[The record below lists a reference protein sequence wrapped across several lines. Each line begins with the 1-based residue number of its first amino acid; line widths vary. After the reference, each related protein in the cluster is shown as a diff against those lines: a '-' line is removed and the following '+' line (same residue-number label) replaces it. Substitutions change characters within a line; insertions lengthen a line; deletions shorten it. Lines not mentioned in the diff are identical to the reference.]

1 MVPPAYNTTL
11 DSIVDLP
18 NPHVNDVLL
27 STIATSYTDA
37 AIGTSVSETMVH
49 PDIWL
54 STVATTSA
62 EVANGTSVSDAAV
75 PPSDD
80 Q

>member
-1 MVPPAYNTTL
+1 MVPLAYNTTL
-11 DSIVDLP
+11 DYIVDLP
-18 NPHVNDVLL
+18 NPHVNDVPL
-27 STIATSYTDA
+27 STIATSYADA
-37 AIGTSVSETMVH
+37 AIGTSVSESMVH

-62 EVANGTSVSDAAV
+62 DVANGTSVSDAAV